1 MKWCKMKN
9 ITLVVLSIMLLT
21 FICYGCKDTIVES
34 EEVGKIN
41 FQGGTIESIKTDD
54 DTTAVLKLLGKPD
67 WIGLGD
73 IDGFSFCYEA
83 KLLPGHEEL
92 IVFFVNKNYGKKPGD
107 YRVTSISVM
116 NGYSGKS
123 KEGIGIGSTKAD
135 VVKAIGLPSAVYEY
149 GENYLFERND
159 KKTNYVIITYD
170 ENLKVRG
177 IVMDTRTN

>member
-1 MKWCKMKN
+1 MKCGKMKN
-9 ITLVVLSIMLLT
+9 IAFVVLSIILL
-21 FICYGCKDTIVES
+21 FVLCYGCKDTIVES

-41 FQGGTIESIKTDD
+41 FQEGTIENIKTDD
-54 DTTAVLKLLGKPD
+54 DTTAVLKILGEPD

-83 KLLPGHEEL
+83 KLFPGREEL
-92 IVFFVNKNYGKKPGD
+92 IVFFVNKNYGKRPGD
-107 YRVTSISVM
+107 YRVTGISVM

-123 KEGIGIGSTKAD
+123 KEGIGIGSSKAD
-135 VVKAIGLPSAVYEY
+135 VFKAIGLPSAVYEF